1 MSRPPTHPIGHQW
14 LAERLHDWPDGS
26 GPMYHRLAG
35 ALQRLLHAGEVGDG
49 ARLPAER
56 LLAQALQVSRTTV
69 AAAYEVLEDSRM
81 VERRHGSGTYVRG
94 LLAPPPPAPRES
106 MLMRSLE
113 RNEIFDGLLD
123 PPRDLL
129 DFRAAALHD
138 SAPLPEVAL
147 EALMEDLRQAGRSH
161 GYLPAGV
168 AELRAAIADR
178 YSAQGLPTGPEEVL
192 ITSGAQQAI
201 ALMTMLHL
209 RADDTVVTE
218 ALTHTGAIDLFNAS
232 GARIQTVGVAREG
245 ADIDGIIARLADRP
259 RMLYLVPSI
268 HNPLGTAMPARNRRR
283 LAAVLAEH
291 PDVVAVSDD
300 TLADTWRDRRPPPP
314 LASYPGAG
322 HVLHIGSLSK
332 LLWGGLRIGW
342 VRGPA
347 PQVRK
352 LARLKALSDLGTG
365 VPGQLLALRLLQ
377 LGPEFEDGRRELI
390 ARRGRHLEEGLRT
403 HLPEWS
409 FTSPEGGLCLWVRLP
424 RGSAKELCMRV
435 ARQGLAVA
443 PGSIQSPQGHFTDHV
458 RLPYGH
464 PEAVLDLAVQ
474 RLVRAWQGAAAPEA
488 MTTLDDLHV
497 VV

>member
-1 MSRPPTHPIGHQW
+1 MHQQIRPDW
-14 LAERLHDWPDGS
+14 LAERLHDWPDGT

-35 ALQRLLHAGEVGDG
+35 ALERLLQAGEIEDG

-56 LLAQALQVSRTTV
+56 LLATALRVSRTTV
-69 AAAYEVLEDSRM
+69 AAAYEVLEDARL
-81 VERRHGSGTYVRG
+81 VQRRHGSGTYARG
-94 LLAPPPPAPRES
+94 ISAPAPPAPRES
-106 MLMRSLE
+106 TLMRSLE

-147 EALMEDLRQAGRSH
+147 EALMDDLRQAGRTH
-161 GYLPAGV
+161 GYLPSGV
-168 AELRAAIADR
+168 AELRTAIAER
-178 YSAQGLPTGPEEVL
+178 YCAQGLVTGPEEIL

-201 ALMTMLHL
+201 ALLTMLHV
-209 RADDTVVTE
+209 RSDDTVVTE
-218 ALTHTGAIDLFNAS
+218 DLTHTGAIDLFTAS
-232 GARIQTVGVAREG
+232 GARIQTVPVGSDG
-245 ADIDGIIARLADRP
+245 ADIDGIISRLAEHP

-268 HNPLGTAMPARNRRR
+268 HNPLGNAMPARARRR

-300 TLADTWRDRRPPPP
+300 TLADTYRDRRPPPP
-314 LASYPGAG
+314 LASYPGAE

-347 PQVRK
+347 QQIRR
-352 LARLKALSDLGTG
+352 LARMKALSDLGTG
-365 VPGQLLALRLLQ
+365 IPGQLLALRLLQ
-377 LGPEFEDGRRELI
+377 LGPDFEDSRRDLI
-390 ARRGRHLEEGLRT
+390 ATRGRHLEAGLRT

-409 FTSPEGGLCLWVRLP
+409 FAVPEGGLCLWVRLP
-424 RGSAKELCMRV
+424 GGTAKELCQRA

-443 PGSIQSPQGHFTDHV
+443 PGSIQSPDGHFSDHI

-464 PEAVLDLAVQ
+464 PESVLDLAVQ
-474 RLVRAWQGAAAPEA
+474 RLVRAWRGTGGTSEVSD
-488 MTTLDDLHV
+488 LEDLHV